1 MVKLLSNSAKNR
13 LNALAL
19 KTENTNRKK
28 LQSTRRD
35 DAIRKFSLIFTLI
48 KKKISKKIGEKT
60 NDYYILIMEIL
71 MLNNES
77 FFLNSNSPLL
87 IINV

>member
-48 KKKISKKIGEKT
+48 KKTLQKNGEKT
-60 NDYYILIMEIL
+60 MV
-71 MLNNES
+71 
-77 FFLNSNSPLL
+77 
-87 IINV
+87 IIFSLWKY